1 MGRMTFWFEY
11 ASTYTWLSV
20 SRLPKLAE
28 AAGVQVEW
36 RPFLLAPIL
45 KHQVGMERG
54 PFLGHAP
61 KLKYMWRDLERRAAV
76 HGVPYRK
83 PSVYP
88 PNTLLTA
95 RVGTLASAQGW
106 SEAFTREVFRLHWT
120 EDVAIGTDENL
131 KRALAALDRDPE
143 QTIVA
148 AQSDST
154 KQLLRAITD
163 AAEALGVFGSP
174 TFTIGDEL
182 FWGDDRL
189 EDALAFAVARAPGST
204 ASGAGT
210 AAPGAAAASPAP

>member
-1 MGRMTFWFEY
+1 MTFWFEY

-20 SRLPKLAE
+20 SRLPRLAE

-106 SEAFTREVFRLHWT
+106 SEAFTR
-120 EDVAIGTDENL
+120 
-131 KRALAALDRDPE
+131 
-143 QTIVA
+143 
-148 AQSDST
+148 
-154 KQLLRAITD
+154 
-163 AAEALGVFGSP
+163 
-174 TFTIGDEL
+174 
-182 FWGDDRL
+182 
-189 EDALAFAVARAPGST
+189 
-204 ASGAGT
+204 
-210 AAPGAAAASPAP
+210 

>member
-1 MGRMTFWFEY
+1 MTFWFEY
-11 ASTYTWLSV
+11 GSTYTWLSV
-20 SRLPKLAE
+20 SRLPRLAE

-36 RPFLLAPIL
+36 RPFLLGPIL

-76 HGVPYRK
+76 HGVPYRR

-106 SEAFTREVFRLHWT
+106 CEAFTREVFRLHWT
-120 EDVAIGTDENL
+120 EDVAIGTDDNL
-131 KRALAALDRDPE
+131 KRALAALGRDPE
-143 QTIVA
+143 QTMLA

-174 TFTIGDEL
+174 SFTIGDEL

-189 EDALAFAVARAPGST
+189 EDALAFAADAAAR
-204 ASGAGT
+204 
-210 AAPGAAAASPAP
+210 GAAASASPAGPPAA